1 MSEIREKV
9 KPKCAADW
17 KDYQVREGG
26 REGRGGRGQRACVRQ
41 QQLLQQRLHDNATPN
56 AAGRGVADAQLLL
69 LMLRVGRLFVEP
81 LL

>member
-26 REGRGGRGQRACVRQ
+26 REGGEEEGSVRACGSSSFYSSDSMTMRPQMQ
-41 QQLLQQRLHDNATPN
+41 QGEELPTRNCC
-56 AAGRGVADAQLLL
+56 
-69 LMLRVGRLFVEP
+69 F
-81 LL
+81 